1 MPMQM
6 AQRLKKAIYRYVRY
20 SSWTERLQNVL
31 RREAAVYFAEIDLTV
46 PAAPG
51 DIIIDAGANVGD
63 VTSRCARTGA
73 TVHAFEPNPICY
85 SILEKR
91 FAHLPNVQVHN
102 VGLMD
107 KPCSLTLS
115 TPLAH
120 NQYDSIDSTVAAS
133 FVASSSDGV
142 EMVETEVECIDLASF
157 IRGLAGPVTLLKM
170 DIEGAEVPVLNHLID
185 TGDIDQV
192 RLAIVETHERFS
204 PELAA
209 ATDALRQR
217 LKSEGLDARVR
228 LDWI

>member
-1 MPMQM
+1 MQIP
-6 AQRLKKAIYRYVRY
+6 QRLKKAVYRKIRY
-20 SSWTERLQNVL
+20 SPWTERFQNAL
-31 RREAAVYFAEIDLTV
+31 RRETSVYFTEIDLAV
-46 PAAPG
+46 PAGPG
-51 DIIIDAGANVGD
+51 DVIIDAGANVGD

-73 TVHAFEPNPICY
+73 TIHAFEPNPICY

-91 FAHLPNVQVHN
+91 FANLSNVRVHN

-120 NQYDSIDSTVAAS
+120 KHYDSIDSTVAAS
-133 FVASSSDGV
+133 FVASSPDGV
-142 EMVETEVECIDLASF
+142 QMVETEVECIDLASF
-157 IRGLAGPVTLLKM
+157 IRDLAAPVTLLKM
-170 DIEGAEVPVLNHLID
+170 DIEGAEVPVLNRLID

-209 ATDALRQR
+209 ATDALRER
-217 LKSEGLDARVR
+217 LKTNGLDAKVR